1 MKKNS
6 LKKKTAAWLAVLAVL
21 LTSAELPL
29 TQQPVY
35 AEPAETNT
43 TLATARDLEFGA
55 SMAGT
60 LSTSDNI
67 RYWFQPVLHTQA
79 AV

>member
-6 LKKKTAAWLAVLAVL
+6 LKKKTAAWLAALAVF

-35 AEPAETNT
+35 EIGRAH
-43 TLATARDLEFGA
+43 
-55 SMAGT
+55 
-60 LSTSDNI
+60 
-67 RYWFQPVLHTQA
+67 V
-79 AV
+79 